1 MGPER
6 TTLGDGTI
14 LLRPWTLGDV
24 ERVAEICADPEIPR
38 WTTVPSPYR
47 REHAE
52 SWIERTI
59 RDWDDRKGEASF
71 AIVDAAAGLVIG
83 AIGLRFTDARG
94 SVGYW
99 VAREARGCG
108 VATRAVEIIRDWAFV
123 ELGLPQLELVTD
135 PDNVA
140 SQRIAEKAGF
150 RRRRLLRRHVEVRG
164 ERRDVVL
171 FAAEARAL
179 DPARGGNT

>member
-38 WTTVPSPYR
+38 WTTVPTPYR
-47 REHAE
+47 REHAV

-59 RDWDDRKGEASF
+59 RDWDDREGEASF
-71 AIVDAAAGLVIG
+71 AIVDAEAGLVIG
-83 AIGLRFTDARG
+83 AIGLRFTDAGG

-99 VAREARGCG
+99 VAREARGRG
-108 VATRAVEIIRDWAFV
+108 VATRAVEIIRDWAFG
-123 ELGLPQLELVTD
+123 ELGLVQLELVTD
-135 PDNVA
+135 PDNEA
-140 SQRIAEKAGF
+140 SQRVAEKAGF
-150 RRRRLLRRHVEVRG
+150 RRRRLLRRHLDVRG

-171 FAAEARAL
+171 FAVDARAL
-179 DPARGGNT
+179 DPARRGNT